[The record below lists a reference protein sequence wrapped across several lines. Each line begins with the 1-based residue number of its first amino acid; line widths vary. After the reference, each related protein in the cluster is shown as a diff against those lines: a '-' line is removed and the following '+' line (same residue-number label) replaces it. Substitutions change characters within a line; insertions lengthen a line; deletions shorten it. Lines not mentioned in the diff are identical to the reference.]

1 VAFWG
6 VTEGAQ
12 RDIWT
17 VPAAGPG
24 AGSRV
29 SVTSDAATDWYPR
42 WSADGRWLYFL
53 SDRGGV
59 MNLWRVPIDEASG
72 RVLGEAESVVAPA
85 LALSG
90 ITFAR
95 GGQMAY
101 ATSEHRST
109 IERLTLDPV
118 GEHIVGSPNVVLRD
132 SRQIAFVEWS
142 PHAEWLSFS
151 TTGTRENIF
160 LVRPDGSGYRQVTDD
175 AFRNRGAVWSPD
187 GTAIAFFSNRSGRY
201 QVWSVRADGSGLRQL
216 SNAPEG
222 LSTPIWSPTG
232 DMLAVTSTRTSRG
245 WSLYDVRE
253 GKLMD
258 TPQRLDPMSA
268 ATYFLPMTWSADGS
282 SIAGVQMEAGRSAG
296 EQGQKFP
303 VFLYSVRDR
312 TYRPVSASG
321 GVLWMSDSRR
331 LLVYDNTEIAIVDT
345 ETGRRKS
352 LLTGL
357 DRQAFN
363 QFWRVSL
370 SRDDRHIAVVTDDAE
385 GNLWMLQGR

>member
-1 VAFWG
+1 
-6 VTEGAQ
+6 
-12 RDIWT
+12 
-17 VPAAGPG
+17 
-24 AGSRV
+24 
-29 SVTSDAATDWYPR
+29 
-42 WSADGRWLYFL
+42 
-53 SDRGGV
+53 
-59 MNLWRVPIDEASG
+59 
-72 RVLGEAESVVAPA
+72 
-85 LALSG
+85 
-90 ITFAR
+90 
-95 GGQMAY
+95 
-101 ATSEHRST
+101 
-109 IERLTLDPV
+109 
-118 GEHIVGSPNVVLRD
+118 
-132 SRQIAFVEWS
+132 
-142 PHAEWLSFS
+142 
-151 TTGTRENIF
+151 
-160 LVRPDGSGYRQVTDD
+160 
-175 AFRNRGAVWSPD
+175 
-187 GTAIAFFSNRSGRY
+187 
-201 QVWSVRADGSGLRQL
+201 
-216 SNAPEG
+216 
-222 LSTPIWSPTG
+222 
-232 DMLAVTSTRTSRG
+232 MLAVTSARTSRG

-258 TPQRLDPMSA
+258 TPQRLDPTSA

-385 GNLWMLQGR
+385 GNLWMLQGREVGVLGVIRDFVGIDVRASTVFATATASNSMIATAVRRPSPA